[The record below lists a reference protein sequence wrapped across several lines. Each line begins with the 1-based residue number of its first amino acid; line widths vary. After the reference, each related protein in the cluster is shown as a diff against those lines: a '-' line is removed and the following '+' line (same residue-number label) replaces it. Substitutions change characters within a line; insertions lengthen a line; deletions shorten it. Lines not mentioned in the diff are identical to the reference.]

1 MFFTWK
7 AIMVNLLK
15 QSKWK
20 TKDSLSPYS
29 QVRCFYC
36 RLMPPRIEI
45 IIFYKPLVWNFETFE
60 AQQHHAIV
68 CKSFKAAKAGTYEI
82 MGGECSAHRG
92 PVINNH
98 SEHLLPLKAFT
109 AFSRLGLQ
117 VLLLRHFIY
126 MKTFI

>member
-1 MFFTWK
+1 M
-7 AIMVNLLK
+7 ANLLK

-82 MGGECSAHRG
+82 MGGSVVHIE
-92 PVINNH
+92 
-98 SEHLLPLKAFT
+98 
-109 AFSRLGLQ
+109 GL
-117 VLLLRHFIY
+117 
-126 MKTFI
+126 